1 MDQLAAENSGH
12 ISGTVKH
19 SQYECAVVERLEDDQ
34 VIPVCANPYRVAQFW
49 MRHVVTRSLSD
60 LFAVLPHL
68 ANERDSASRIVER
81 DVVADLLQVNFGL
94 GRELRAHSLRALF
107 DHFGVL
113 AFQTIK
119 YLGGGFRFA
128 AAATTF
134 DFAT

>member
-1 MDQLAAENSGH
+1 MRCTSASGDARCVVKLCYLHLGVEERSAVSIEKGAEFGFGHDQPPRNGQCDLTSE
-12 ISGTVKH
+12 
-19 SQYECAVVERLEDDQ
+19 
-34 VIPVCANPYRVAQFW
+34 
-49 MRHVVTRSLSD
+49 SLSD

-68 ANERDSASRIVER
+68 ANERDRASRIVER

-119 YLGGGFRFA
+119 YLGGGFRFT
-128 AAATTF
+128 AAATRF